1 MSTSVPDL
9 EARLAALRPP
19 PPREGLREHVLAAV
33 RAELGDVPRPSLLDR
48 LLAKRATWATAA
60 AVLVALVTANL
71 LASDA
76 RERRIDALATRS
88 GHETPVPR
96 EAQTYRFAW
105 RNREALLAQLLGE
118 GRHDG

>member
-1 MSTSVPDL
+1 MSMSVPDL

-19 PPREGLREHVLAAV
+19 PPREGLREHVLVAV
-33 RAELGDVPRPSLLDR
+33 RAELGDVPRPSFLDR
-48 LLAKRATWATAA
+48 LLARRATWAAAA

-71 LASDA
+71 LANDA
-76 RERRIDALATRS
+76 RERRLAALGLRP

-96 EAQTYRFAW
+96 EAETWRIAW
-105 RNREALLAQLLGE
+105 RNREAQLAQLLGE